1 MSQATITIR
10 TDAGTKERFDEFCSE
25 VGMNTSVA
33 FNMFMKATLSAG
45 ELPFRVSRL
54 NPVVDDDMFFSGAN
68 LQHLLRAKAQADAGK
83 LTEHEL
89 LPDD

>member
-1 MSQATITIR
+1 MAQTTITFR
-10 TDAGTKERFDEFCSE
+10 TDSGTKERFDDFCSE

-33 FNMFMKATLSAG
+33 FNMCMKATLSAG

-54 NPVVDDDMFFSGAN
+54 NPVIDDDKFFSGAN
-68 LQHLLRAKAQADAGK
+68 LEHLLRARAQAEAGK